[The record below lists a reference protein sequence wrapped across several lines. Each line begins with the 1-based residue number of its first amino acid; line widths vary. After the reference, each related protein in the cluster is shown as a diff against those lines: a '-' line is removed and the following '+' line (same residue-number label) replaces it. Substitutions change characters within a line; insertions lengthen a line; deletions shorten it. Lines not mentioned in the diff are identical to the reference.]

1 MNKNSNNKGVFS
13 ASAEINKEVGQMDS
27 IYASE
32 QFCQV
37 IWPDFISHFKNE
49 NTAREYGNTI
59 TEFLEFYKKDF
70 LQIDSLDIALR
81 YFQHMEDKVETQDI
95 EPSTMSKKYRQIHS
109 VAEYI
114 CKNREQYDVSESFQD
129 YFSVYLSKLEP
140 IALSNQSVPI
150 EDIDKLLQAA
160 SDDTMAY
167 CIMSMIY
174 RVGLTS
180 VEITELK
187 LEHFIAYDNGVYA
200 FVPGRKEPCFIPE
213 DVYSILEG
221 YLRER
226 KENTYLFYNSRNTKL
241 NKMYISRMMKKYSQ
255 RAGVKEYNANQ
266 LRNAC
271 GYAMTSYN
279 VDAALV
285 SRQLGVMPHLIERYK
300 DKSYADASM
309 RVANSLVKIKVEP
322 PNR

>member
-1 MNKNSNNKGVFS
+1 MN
-13 ASAEINKEVGQMDS
+13 S

-37 IWPDFISHFKNE
+37 IWPEFISHFKSE
-49 NTAREYGNTI
+49 NTAKEYENTI
-59 TEFLEFYKKDF
+59 IEFLNYLKKDF
-70 LQIDSLDIALR
+70 LQIDSLDIALF
-81 YFQHMEDKVETQDI
+81 YFQYLETRVEDEKM
-95 EPSTMSKKYRQIHS
+95 EPSTMAKKYRQIHS

-114 CKNREQYDVSESFQD
+114 CKNRGRFDIPESFQD
-129 YFSVYLSKLEP
+129 YFLVYLSKLEP
-140 IALSNQSVPI
+140 IAASNQSVPI
-150 EDIDKLLQAA
+150 QDIDKLLQAA
-160 SDDTMAY
+160 SEDTMTY
-167 CIMSMIY
+167 CIICLIY

-187 LEHFIAYDNGVYA
+187 LEHFVAYDNGVYA

-213 DVYSILEG
+213 DVYNVLEG
-221 YLRER
+221 FFQER
-226 KENTYLFYNSRNTKL
+226 KNNIYLFYNSRNAKL

-255 RAGVKEYNANQ
+255 QAGVKEYNANQ

-271 GYAMTSYN
+271 GYSMTAYN
-279 VDAALV
+279 VDSLYV
-285 SRQLGVMPHLIERYK
+285 SRQLGVTPHMIERYK
-300 DKSYADASM
+300 NKSYADASM

>member
-1 MNKNSNNKGVFS
+1 MN
-13 ASAEINKEVGQMDS
+13 S

-37 IWPDFISHFKNE
+37 IWPDFISHFKSANTAKEYE
-49 NTAREYGNTI
+49 NTI
-59 TEFLEFYKKDF
+59 VEFLGFYKKDF
-70 LQIDSLDIALR
+70 IEIDSLNIALR
-81 YFQHMEDKVETQDI
+81 YFQYLEDKVSRKDI

-114 CKNREQYDVSESFQD
+114 CKNREKYDVSESFQD
-129 YFSVYLSKLEP
+129 YFSVYLLKLEP
-140 IALSNQSVPI
+140 LALSNQSVPI

-167 CIMSMIY
+167 CIMCMIY

-187 LEHFIAYDNGVYA
+187 LEHFVAYDNGVYA

-213 DVYSILEG
+213 DVYHILET
-221 YLRER
+221 YLQMR
-226 KENTYLFYNSRNTKL
+226 KDNTYLFYNSKNAKL

-255 RAGVKEYNANQ
+255 LAGVNEYNANQ

-279 VDAALV
+279 VDSNLV

-300 DKSYADASM
+300 NKSYADASM